1 MNPAVNYIIQLSRRP
16 VVQKFSGAMFT
27 QGMLSGVNFAI
38 GFLMVKYATKSEY
51 GTYVILFSI
60 IGILGNYQNAL
71 INTPL
76 TVLSPKKESTEKE
89 SFLSGLGF
97 GQWVFF
103 YLLLY

>member
-1 MNPAVNYIIQLSRRP
+1 
-16 VVQKFSGAMFT
+16 
-27 QGMLSGVNFAI
+27 MLSGVNFAI

-60 IGILGNYQNAL
+60 IGILGNYQAAL
-71 INTPL
+71 INNPL
-76 TVLSPKKESTEKE
+76 TVLLPPKTSTERE

-97 GQWVFF
+97 GQWFFF